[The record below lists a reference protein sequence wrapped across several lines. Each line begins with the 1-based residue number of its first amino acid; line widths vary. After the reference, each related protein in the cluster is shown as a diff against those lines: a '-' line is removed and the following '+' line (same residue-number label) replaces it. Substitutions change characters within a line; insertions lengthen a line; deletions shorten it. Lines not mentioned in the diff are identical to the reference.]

1 MTTATTTQNDIN
13 RGDPKFTAKHKG
25 FTVEFYWMNHY
36 GSWLVRDIS
45 PGPDHLDV
53 RKMVF
58 DLEYPCMSH
67 PNEGISIIATREE
80 IEAALQP

>member
-13 RGDPKFTAKHKG
+13 RSDPKFIAEYKG
-25 FTVEFYWMNHY
+25 FTIEFSWMNHY
-36 GSWLVRDIS
+36 GSWLACDIS
-45 PGPDHLDV
+45 PGPAHLDV

-58 DLEYPCMSH
+58 DLELPCMSH
-67 PNEGISIIATREE
+67 PNKGISVIATREE